1 MLMRIN
7 QIVMAISQKEIAQH
21 LGVSQALV
29 GMALN
34 DHPRISAATRI
45 RVENAAKQ
53 LGYDRDLNSGARQ
66 MAAKRHGL
74 RILNNVIAV
83 CSNFTGVPVHQHP
96 FENEILHGI
105 ESAAEK
111 HNLDVM
117 QCRLRSG
124 RLPRLIEK
132 GEVDGVISLS
142 GHPQH
147 LSRIKQLDIPLVKA
161 GSNSIDNH
169 SVSVRHYEGIQKVTR
184 YLIKLGHRKIAYIGH
199 DLQLTENESTLVET
213 AKQRYVA
220 YETAMQ
226 SAGLPIEFTDCSLRD
241 HFPENGAAA
250 FTSLWR
256 KSQGKITAVICYNDT
271 LAMGVVRQAEQ
282 LGLNVPDDLSV
293 TGFDDI
299 SRQYAFAPILTSV
312 WYDRELMG
320 RRAVEILMK
329 ERDQYFADKKTAY
342 IRAELPV
349 RFVTGK
355 TTAPVK
361 T

>member
-1 MLMRIN
+1 MIMP
-7 QIVMAISQKEIAQH
+7 ISQKEIAQH

-34 DHPRISAATRI
+34 SHPRISAATRT
-45 RVENAAKQ
+45 RVENAAKE
-53 LGYDRDLNSGARQ
+53 LGYDRDLNSSARQ

-83 CSNFTGVPVHQHP
+83 CSNFTNVPVHQQP
-96 FENEILHGI
+96 FENEILNGI
-105 ESAAEK
+105 ENAAVK

-132 GEVDGVISLS
+132 CEVDGIISLS

-147 LSRIKQLDIPLVKA
+147 LKRIKQLEIPHVKA
-161 GSNSIDNH
+161 GSNSRDQH
-169 SVSVRHYEGIQKVTR
+169 SVSVKHYDGIAKVTEH
-184 YLIKLGHRKIAYIGH
+184 LLKLGHRKIAYIGH
-199 DLQLTENESTLVET
+199 DLQVTENESTLVEV
-213 AKQRYVA
+213 ARQRYAA
-220 YETAMQ
+220 YEATMQ
-226 SAGLPIEFTDCSLRD
+226 KAGLPIQFVDCSLRD

-250 FTSLWR
+250 FSSLWQ
-256 KSQGKITAVICYNDT
+256 KSKGKITAVVCYNDT
-271 LAMGVVRQAEQ
+271 LAMGVVSQAAQ
-282 LGLNVPDDLSV
+282 LGLQVPSDLSV

-299 SRQYAFAPILTSV
+299 SKQYAFAPILTSV

-329 ERDQYFADKKTAY
+329 ERDQYFVDKKTVH
-342 IRAELPV
+342 IQEELPV
-349 RFVTGK
+349 QFVPGETS
-355 TTAPVK
+355 APAK
-361 T
+361 K